1 MSRQA
6 SSDPLPYVQVDRAV
20 RAKAALLAGTMGVTV
35 QHALGS
41 LVEWWDLCGDPR
53 ELESIVL
60 ATPPGQEPAVVL
72 ADADLVLRF
81 RLASGHE
88 VRPEVLTRL
97 GLAEALESGTYR
109 VRGMSRYFA
118 PIVAR
123 LVARR
128 KGAAGGKASAEAR
141 RQAGGTAQ
149 PRSSRRSG
157 SGSAS
162 ATPAPEADSEAASKQ
177 RRSSAEAGTEAAAEP
192 ARTLADSGQR
202 TPLPY
207 APSERAPELPGLE
220 LAQPASASP
229 TAKPPKDAPKRAS
242 KGTPDARH
250 APLVAALVAA
260 GAAFAERNARD
271 VTSLL
276 ALATQSV
283 GHESAPGEVLARWR
297 RALARTDFPRVRTL
311 DELVGKWGH
320 FGAPVEAT
328 SVGGRPVPEAR
339 CVACGAPAPT
349 GWPEAG
355 VPTCHQHAIEASEWC
370 HARGLRVWEGGA
382 VAWLERE
389 RAREPMRGAQ

>member
-20 RAKAALLAGTMGVTV
+20 KPKAALLAGTMGVSV

-53 ELESIVL
+53 ELEAVVH
-60 ATPPGQEPAVVL
+60 ATPPGREPSVVL
-72 ADADLVLRF
+72 TEADVVLRF

-88 VRPEVLTRL
+88 VRPEVLARL
-97 GLAEALESGTYR
+97 GLVEPIEAGTYR

-118 PIVAR
+118 PIVSR

-128 KGAAGGKASAEAR
+128 AAAAGGRASVEAR
-141 RQAGGTAQ
+141 RAASGTAQ
-149 PRSSRRSG
+149 PRSARRSG
-157 SGSAS
+157 SGSA
-162 ATPAPEADSEAASKQ
+162 A
-177 RRSSAEAGTEAAAEP
+177 AEAPTEAAPKRRRSAAEP
-192 ARTLADSGQR
+192 DAEAATEAPRTLADSGQR

-220 LAQPASASP
+220 LAQPASPSP
-229 TAKPPKDAPKRAS
+229 TPKRAS
-242 KGTPDARH
+242 KVTPDARH